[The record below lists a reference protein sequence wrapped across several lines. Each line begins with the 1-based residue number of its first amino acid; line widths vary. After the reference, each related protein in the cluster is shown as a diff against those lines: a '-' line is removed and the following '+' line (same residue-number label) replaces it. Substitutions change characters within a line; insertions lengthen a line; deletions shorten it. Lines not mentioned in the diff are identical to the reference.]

1 MSPSERKER
10 YRQRGGAALE
20 FALVLPLL
28 LGFVLAALD
37 LASYVAQVQRAAAA
51 AAAAADL
58 ATQIDKFSPETD
70 MGRIVTGREL
80 AVLALAATEA
90 AHPQPLLSDGAV
102 IITSV
107 ANTGNGPTVAW
118 QRRWGRPELPGLIGA
133 GNTSGIAV
141 AAGEGVI
148 FAEVVCSI
156 RPWLLSGGLLGL
168 PTEIVVRRTAARRPR
183 LAIPV
188 IG

>member
-1 MSPSERKER
+1 MSRS
-10 YRQRGGAALE
+10 RQRRFRGGGAALE

-28 LGFVLAALD
+28 LGFVLAGLD
-37 LASYVAQVQRAAAA
+37 LASFVAQVQRASAA

-70 MGRIVTGREL
+70 VTRIVTGREL

-90 AHPQPLLSDGAV
+90 AHPQPLLADGA
-102 IITSV
+102 IIVTSM
-107 ANTGNGPTVAW
+107 ANTGNGAAIAW
-118 QRRWGRPELPGLIGA
+118 QRRWGRPELASQIGA
-133 GNTSGIAV
+133 GNTGGISV
-141 AAGEGVI
+141 ASGEGVI
-148 FAEVVCSI
+148 FAEAICMI
-156 RPWLLSGGLLGL
+156 RPWLFSGGLLGL
-168 PTEIVVRRTAARRPR
+168 PEEIVVRRVAVRRPR

>member
-1 MSPSERKER
+1 MNRSRR
-10 YRQRGGAALE
+10 RGGAALE

-28 LGFVLAALD
+28 LGFVLAGLD
-37 LASYVAQVQRAAAA
+37 LASFVAQVQRASAAA
-51 AAAAADL
+51 SAAADL

-70 MGRIVTGREL
+70 MARIVTGREL

-90 AHPQPLLSDGAV
+90 AYPQPLLSDGAI
-102 IITSV
+102 IITSMT
-107 ANTGNGPTVAW
+107 NTGRGPSVAW
-118 QRRWGRPELPGLIGA
+118 QRRWGRPELPSLISASNTGGL
-133 GNTSGIAV
+133 AV

-148 FAEVVCSI
+148 FAEVVCNV
-156 RPWLLSGGLLGL
+156 RPWLFSGGLLGL
-168 PTEIVVRRTAARRPR
+168 PEQIVVRRMAVRRPR

>member
-1 MSPSERKER
+1 MNRSRH
-10 YRQRGGAALE
+10 RQRGVREGGAALE

-28 LGFVLAALD
+28 LGFVLAGLD
-37 LASYVAQVQRAAAA
+37 LASFVSQVQRASAA

-70 MGRIVTGREL
+70 MTKIVTGREL

-90 AHPQPLLSDGAV
+90 AHPQPLLADGA
-102 IITSV
+102 IIVTSM
-107 ANTGNGPTVAW
+107 ANAGNGPAIAW
-118 QRRWGRPELPGLIGA
+118 QRRWGRPELPSLIGS
-133 GNTSGIAV
+133 GNTGGITV
-141 AAGEGVI
+141 AAGDGVI
-148 FAEVVCSI
+148 FAEAVYKV
-156 RPWLLSGGLLGL
+156 RPWLFSGGLLGL
-168 PTEIVVRRTAARRPR
+168 PAEIVVRRTAVRRPR